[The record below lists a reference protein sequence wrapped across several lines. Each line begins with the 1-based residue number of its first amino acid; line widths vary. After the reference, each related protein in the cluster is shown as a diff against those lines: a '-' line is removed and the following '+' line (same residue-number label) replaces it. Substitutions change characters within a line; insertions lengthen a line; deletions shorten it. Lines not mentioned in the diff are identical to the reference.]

1 MCGLVGLAGHIGHY
15 EEKAF
20 RDLLVMDTVRG
31 FHSTG
36 MAIIGKD
43 RQVSSS
49 ALFKLPVS
57 GGDFVRHEQFSKMIP
72 FTTNNTSAVL
82 IGHNRQATV
91 GQVNTHNAHPFH
103 TGSIIGAHNGTLP
116 QTARQKLA
124 NWKDYTTDSEALL
137 YNIHKDGAEMA
148 LGSVWGAWALT
159 YWDFDKDSLFMVR
172 NDQRPLSYT
181 YTKDRETLMWASE
194 WQMLWAAADRNN
206 LDIEDIQDVPVDE
219 ILEFKIPKNMSAK
232 NPLKDPEKVGD
243 VFSCDYVSS
252 SSSGGNYS
260 SNTQWWDDYYKKQE
274 EKQATS
280 VVVANKSCDWC
291 SAVVPSS
298 EIVSISGGIDL
309 CKDCHSDP
317 EVVGYAQ
324 CFT

>member
-1 MCGLVGLAGHIGHY
+1 MCGLVGLAGYIGY
-15 EEKAF
+15 NEERAF

-36 MAIIGKD
+36 IAVIDKD
-43 RQVSSS
+43 RLVSGS
-49 ALFKLPVS
+49 AIFKLPVS
-57 GGDFVRHEQFSKMIP
+57 GGEFVRHEQFSDMIP
-72 FTTNNTSAVL
+72 STTNKTSAVL

-91 GQVNTHNAHPFH
+91 GKVNTHNAHPFH

-116 QTARQKLA
+116 HTARQKLA

-137 YNIHKDGAEMA
+137 YNIHKDGAELA

-159 YWDFDKDSLFMVR
+159 YWDFDRDSLFMVR
-172 NDQRPLSYT
+172 NDQRPLAYT
-181 YTKDRETLMWASE
+181 YTTDRETLLWASE
-194 WQMLWAAADRNN
+194 WQMIWAAADRNN
-206 LDIEDIQDVPVDE
+206 LDIEDVQDVPVDE
-219 ILEFKIPKNMSAK
+219 VLEFKIPQSMTAK
-232 NPLKDPEKVGD
+232 RPLKDPEKVGD
-243 VFSCDYVSS
+243 VCSYDC
-252 SSSGGNYS
+252 SSGSNYGGDGYT
-260 SNTQWWDDYYKKQE
+260 NQWWDNYYQKQD
-274 EKQATS
+274 EKQAVS

-298 EIVSISGGIDL
+298 EIVSVSGGIDL

>member
-116 QTARQKLA
+116 QQARQKLA

-137 YNIHKDGAEMA
+137 YNIHKDGAELA

-206 LDIEDIQDVPVDE
+206 LDIEDIQDVPVDAV
-219 ILEFKIPKNMSAK
+219 LEFKIPEDMSAK
-232 NPLKDPEKVGD
+232 NPLKDPEKVGT
-243 VFSCDYVSS
+243 VSS
-252 SSSGGNYS
+252 CYYDYGKSS
-260 SNTQWWDDYYKKQE
+260 THWWEDYYEKQE
-274 EKQATS
+274 EGRKEGDTS
-280 VVVANKSCDWC
+280 AVITTQSCDWC
-291 SAVVPSS
+291 SAVVPTTD
-298 EIVSISGGIDL
+298 IVQVSAGIKL
-309 CKDCHSDP
+309 CNDCHSDP
-317 EVVGYAQ
+317 EVRSYARS
-324 CFT
+324 FV